1 MAVRIYN
8 TLTGK
13 KQVFKPVQPGQVKM
27 YVCGVTVYDYCHLGH
42 ARSAIV
48 FDMMRRYLA
57 HKGYRVKYVRNFTD
71 VDDKI
76 INRAMQEGKGWQE
89 VARKYTDEYYY
100 DMKLLG
106 VNKANIEPKATE
118 HIPEMVRIIQT
129 LVQKTMAYEIGG
141 NVYFRVAKFPGY
153 GKLSKRR
160 LDEMLAGA
168 RVEVDERKE
177 NPLDFAL
184 WKGSKPGEPTW
195 ESPWGPGRP
204 GWHIEC
210 SAMAIRHLGKTI
222 DIHGGGKDLMF
233 PHHENEIAQSE
244 GYTDKEFVHYWIH
257 NGFVTI
263 DQEKMS
269 KSLGNFFTIREI
281 FQKSGYPQAMVAEIL
296 RYFLLATHYRSPIDF
311 SDKSMELSKSAID
324 NFYILFEK
332 LGESKDTKNSG
343 RDAKLSKS
351 LKAFVSAFEKAMED
365 DFNTAGA
372 IAALQKLRNEVNQA
386 LNRGISDKA
395 AQEARTIFISY
406 AKILGLLQLPLKDW
420 RFHLV
425 VTPEPATAVVSTGA
439 PQVLTTGLTDER
451 VAQLVKERNEARRRT
466 DWARADAIRKQLAEA
481 GITLE
486 DRPDGTTRVRR

>member
-1 MAVRIYN
+1 
-8 TLTGK
+8 
-13 KQVFKPVQPGQVKM
+13 M

-76 INRAMQEGKGWQE
+76 INRALQEGKGWQE

-129 LVQKTMAYEIGG
+129 LVQKAMAYEIGG

-195 ESPWGPGRP
+195 ESSWGPGRP

-281 FQKSGYPQAMVAEIL
+281 FEKSGYTQAMTAEVL
-296 RYFLLATHYRSPIDF
+296 RYFLLSTHYCSPIDF
-311 SDKSMELSKSAID
+311 SDQSLELAKAALN
-324 NFYILFEK
+324 NFYLLFQK
-332 LGESKDTKNSG
+332 LDECKSRTGKGDEPL
-343 RDAKLSKS
+343 AKYLN
-351 LKAFVSAFEKAMED
+351 AFHVVFEKAMDD
-365 DFNTAGA
+365 DFNTAKA
-372 IAALQKLRNEVNQA
+372 IAQLQKLRAQVNQA
-386 LNRGISDKA
+386 LTRGLSKKSATTAKRTLLDYGRVFGFLQIQDSSQWSTVRAKGQASGTAQVRAIGQVIIGDETVA
-395 AQEARTIFISY
+395 RLIRERQEAR
-406 AKILGLLQLPLKDW
+406 KQ
-420 RFHLV
+420 R
-425 VTPEPATAVVSTGA
+425 
-439 PQVLTTGLTDER
+439 
-451 VAQLVKERNEARRRT
+451 
-466 DWARADAIRKQLAEA
+466 DWARSDAIRQQLAEA